1 MVNYVLGLRC
11 KLCLRIAFLLVFLRL
26 SFYELRVVAMR
37 VARPFK
43 NIQLILFNSLRAVLG
58 MGMKMVLHA
67 MDLINPVLAVVSG
80 KSKNKYK
87 S

>member
-1 MVNYVLGLRC
+1 MDKDKAIL
-11 KLCLRIAFLLVFLRL
+11 LCTIVFL
-26 SFYELRVVAMR
+26 VVAMR

-43 NIQLILFNSLRAVLG
+43 NIQLFLFNSLRAVLG
-58 MGMKMVLHA
+58 MGNEMVLHA

-80 KSKNKYK
+80 KSKDKYK